1 MKLKFRILTFVLCVA
16 MLLGSMS
23 VFSIAAEAEVIT
35 PTGVLQYAD
44 RDNDWLIWLH
54 NTGTLPSTPGC
65 LYGEGAVPTTLY
77 DADGNVLASSANGN
91 LKGSF
96 LQDGDVWFCPL
107 IHGDYPVANA
117 PAKGYVIE
125 MAAGTYSSSMG
136 DGTAI
141 TLERSV
147 VLQFDGSDW
156 QLFKGNVNNPV
167 VIDSLTVL
175 PGASQNDHIYAG
187 IATGTPLTYNGDW
200 LNRFKPTDP
209 FSGLFFTHNG
219 TTTQFYPDGNPNQ
232 GLPVENYNEGVPGI
246 IGSIYLNSFGTAVAG
261 DVVTVKGSWHSDFSG
276 EDLTFENAI
285 TFTFDG
291 SAWTA
296 ESVKPE
302 VQGIEI
308 PYLDTQLV
316 QVNGQHLYTAV
327 PDESIKLTN
336 GADWTNR
343 FLPYSNDAATYY
355 NGVKTALYEQNGI
368 PYQSSAGKLGFWF
381 LMPAAPAA
389 GDKMSVQ
396 GTWYSTTFDEY
407 VTFKAPVEFTFDGT
421 TWNRTSDAPEVEITY
436 DHVFSGSFSAPHDGI
451 PTYFHVNGSES
462 LNNVFFDGTWTDRL
476 EPADAN
482 SGIFLNGVKEAVT
495 NEGKL
500 LHLSEGAS
508 WFVSWNTAAKA
519 GDVITIKGDFVSTK
533 YSTKITIDECK
544 FVYDGTNWSEYAA
557 DTTVYNDI
565 TIDSVHLF
573 QNSDAWTFNFNI
585 TGTWPTTGALDAYAD
600 PIVYINDTELGAS
613 IVETYKNGEYL
624 LVKLWG
630 PLTNAIAPQKGDVVT
645 VKAGEFK
652 ATEYTTVGIKLTEDF
667 VVTYNGSEWV
677 KPGEA
682 EKVYNELTLTGP
694 HPTNVDYFLSEKAS
708 DFPTSWDHNYAGL
721 TVLLNGTAVTAYDFK
736 VPGADV
742 YFKMH
747 DVTLKKGDVLVIS
760 GQSDCTNNAS
770 VPGIKLT
777 AAVTYYWDGSNWVTE
792 LETEKVYNELTL
804 GAPHPNDAD
813 TFLVEGTTVVPDSW
827 DYNYTGLTVTL
838 NGTAVTNYDFK
849 KPGSVYVKLL
859 NVTLA
864 KGDVLV
870 ISGRSD
876 CTSHP
881 EMAGIKLTAAATY
894 YWDGAKWVAELE
906 QPKPD
911 VNYVDLMPEGVDTST
926 AQVGDNFHIY
936 LTTTVEMPGTSW
948 EIVDGVSIS
957 YAQKIDIDGTV
968 YTAIVKK
975 YTDKGMFLEFPASY
989 VKENSVLTL
998 LAGKYASDLGDHGY
1012 NLTEDFTINYNGT
1025 SWTVPESGIYDN
1037 VYFNGANHGWFA
1049 EKGWWD
1055 IHYNTEADL
1064 PGTDW
1069 VTAFN
1074 NIVVEIDGVVVPATV
1089 KKAGKRVLN
1098 VFYAGAEPQVGTTVT
1113 IKAGKSASSEVGTN
1127 GIAIAEDYTMIW
1139 DGTKMVRKTIDENVY
1154 VEATGK
1160 SVYSFGTAD
1169 NDWRFNLVLDTRWP
1183 VSDAFVAMGDLSVY
1197 INDVALD
1204 GSIVDVYKNGDKLLL
1219 CLWGELTNGVAPV
1232 AGDKVTI
1239 KAGKSVIGDTTYGLN
1254 ITRDIVM
1261 EYDGTKWVMEGYVD
1275 NTVYSEVT
1283 LKLPILPT
1291 GYNASANRW
1300 DFYFPV
1306 NGTLPGTPDGGE
1318 FFDYFYISVLNSKG
1332 ETLLENYPIRGWNA
1346 AHGDGTFFFVVES
1359 AILPK
1364 DQVDRNSVLT
1374 VHAGKTAGSNGV
1386 NGIYVTADFTVKY
1399 NGLMWV
1405 SEDYDKLKPSQTN
1418 VELSIDRS
1426 SLYGGNK
1433 NGIYLL
1439 TDDILPVDTSW
1450 VTRIA
1455 AATYDGISG
1464 IYYNDQLIEN
1474 AYICR
1479 FAEGKLYI
1487 ALVDAGVVAKD
1498 KDKVTIKGMFFLND
1512 KAVSY
1517 KEYTVYF
1524 NGKQWNETYQLPPKE
1539 SYTKFTA
1546 EKVDPVSSYSSK
1558 AKQWNTYLRV
1568 DAMIPGDI
1576 DTMSFSGLKFVTMDG
1591 KEVDAY
1597 VAHSYQ
1603 HCLYVAIPDEVLP
1616 RNSKNGDYVT
1626 LKAGRALA
1634 NDQVSGI
1641 QLLEDIRLYYY
1652 MGSLSLLEPTNDT
1665 VFEEVTITRLNQTFN
1680 YDPNTD
1686 EWRFWW
1692 QILAPVEGVDTGTP
1706 FGGFEMEIDGKT
1718 YDDVIV
1724 MRDGNYL
1731 FVRIPGSV
1739 LPGNTRF
1746 GTVSVKSGAKGY
1758 ANSGHNG
1765 IVIMND
1771 WEAYIYEGLCSEVE
1785 FTETTRFTFDI
1796 TGVQAAT
1803 PSATT
1808 LNLYLRV
1815 NSEVPGTE
1823 WYERYSD
1830 FVYYYNG
1837 KPVKGEVFKS
1847 GSSNNKFIHLGVV
1860 YKDTGREPVE
1870 GDIITIYPNTVG
1882 YGGGYEIEVTN
1893 EFTLVYKDGLWTP
1906 YVETDVEAPAL
1917 STDNIWEEFR
1927 FDPSYIPVL
1936 QENGKVLWSN
1946 EDTYHDIISTET
1958 HKDYTFEIE
1967 VQKVYDDE
1975 TTPPFYV
1982 ILRGNQVSEEDAL
1995 TPFMLYGYV
2004 IQFAAAEITDPN
2016 DPEKTIWSQYI
2027 SLWKNGINAALIDQY
2042 RINYVHEQ
2050 TDHPFYKYE
2059 ETHKYEFSVYNI
2071 TDTMACITVKV
2082 DGRLVLRYYDTASSD
2097 PMDPVNNGGTFLVS
2111 SSCPGY
2117 ITGDAVELPEMIVE
2131 STECETGDRIRVSA
2145 TYPFTAEG
2153 AVFTVDS
2160 ADAEI
2165 KNGVFIAQKAGTYTI
2180 SCTYNGKDLGSKTI
2194 TVKDPPKRQLLD
2206 VTQEPEIPWMLI
2218 IIAGGAVIIAAAV
2231 LVIILALVKRKKKAA
2246 AAKAE

>member
-125 MAAGTYSSSMG
+125 MAAGTYSSNQG

-451 PTYFHVNGSES
+451 PTYFYVNGSES

-482 SGIFLNGVKEAVT
+482 SGIFLNGVKEIVT

-519 GDVITIKGDFVSTK
+519 GDVITIKGDFVSFK
-533 YSTKITIDECK
+533 HSTKITIDECK
-544 FVYDGTNWSEYAA
+544 FVYDGTNWSEYVA

-565 TIDSVHLF
+565 TI
-573 QNSDAWTFNFNI
+573 
-585 TGTWPTTGALDAYAD
+585 
-600 PIVYINDTELGAS
+600 
-613 IVETYKNGEYL
+613 
-624 LVKLWG
+624 
-630 PLTNAIAPQKGDVVT
+630 
-645 VKAGEFK
+645 
-652 ATEYTTVGIKLTEDF
+652 
-667 VVTYNGSEWV
+667 
-677 KPGEA
+677 
-682 EKVYNELTLTGP
+682 TGP
-694 HPTNVDYFLSEKAS
+694 HPTNVDYLMVEKAS

-813 TFLVEGTTVVPDSW
+813 TFLVEGSTVVPDSW

-849 KPGSVYVKLL
+849 KPGSVYFKLL
-859 NVTLA
+859 GTTLN
-864 KGDVLV
+864 KGDVVV
-870 ISGRSD
+870 ISGQSD

-911 VNYVDLMPEGVDTST
+911 VNYVDLMPDGVDTST

-936 LTTTVEMPGTSW
+936 LTTTVNMPGTSW
-948 EIVDGVSIS
+948 EIIDGVSIS

-998 LAGKYASDLGDHGY
+998 LAGKYASDLGGYGY

-1025 SWTVPESGIYDN
+1025 SWTVPDSGIYDN
-1037 VYFNGANHGWFA
+1037 VYFSGANHGWFA

-1139 DGTKMVRKTIDENVY
+1139 DGSKMVSTTVDNTVY
-1154 VEATGK
+1154 SEATGK
-1160 SVYSFGTAD
+1160 SVLSFGT
-1169 NDWRFNLVLDTRWP
+1169 NFGDWRFRLVMNVMWP
-1183 VSDAFVAMGDLSVY
+1183 VNGDFIEMGDLSVY
-1197 INDVALD
+1197 INDTFLE
-1204 GSIVDVYKNGDKLLL
+1204 GSIVDVYKEGSNLLV
-1219 CLWGELTNGVAPV
+1219 CLWGPLTGGVAPV

-1239 KAGKSVIGDTTYGLN
+1239 KAGKSVIGDTGFGLN
-1254 ITRDIVM
+1254 IARDIVM
-1261 EYDGTKWVMEGYVD
+1261 EYDGANWVMEGYVD
-1275 NTVYSEVT
+1275 TTVYSEVT

-1291 GYNASANRW
+1291 GYNADRASW

-1306 NGTLPGTPDGGE
+1306 NGTMPGTPDGGE
-1318 FFDYFYISVLNSKG
+1318 GFDYFYLTLVNSKG
-1332 ETLLENYPIRGWNA
+1332 ETVLQNYPVRAWNA
-1346 AHGDGTFFFVVES
+1346 AHGNGTFFFRLEGT
-1359 AILPK
+1359 ALPK
-1364 DQVDRNSVLT
+1364 ELVDRNSVLT
-1374 VHAGKTAGSNGV
+1374 IHAGKVPGTHGNGV
-1386 NGIYVTADFTVKY
+1386 HLTKDFTVKY

-1405 SEDYDKLKPSQTN
+1405 AEDYDKLKPSQTN

-1803 PSATT
+1803 PSTHQ

-1847 GSSNNKFIHLGVV
+1847 GSSNNKFIHLAVV

-1982 ILRGNQVSEEDAL
+1982 ILRGNQVSEEDAM

-2004 IQFAAAEITDPN
+2004 IQFSAAEIADPN